1 MACLAGINYHVWS
14 QVFSFAG
21 LTRLCNVDMGSFV
34 CRELYSHRRVFVRIV
49 CDRVLSQLTSH
60 AIALCVFLF
69 EGVEESLCASKSKP
83 LSL

>member
-1 MACLAGINYHVWS
+1 MFAENSDLYRLKNSKSIVACLAGVNYHVWS
-14 QVFSFAG
+14 P
-21 LTRLCNVDMGSFV
+21 
-34 CRELYSHRRVFVRIV
+34 VFVRIV

-69 EGVEESLCASKSKP
+69 EAVEESLCASRSKP